1 MKRKITTVDELRE
14 YVESVVMPAA
24 AEQIAQS
31 ERDLMPMLYVFDG
44 DELTL
49 IALAVD
55 LDNRTKNMIATAMK
69 ALVLVGAQAVAF
81 VSETWVVRLAAA
93 DEARFRAWRDEDP
106 ERSLAEWPDGG
117 VEERLVAN
125 GACWDGSIFCQR
137 KIVREGG
144 RRRLIVDKAGDLGR
158 IVKSRFVDGLPFVLQ
173 KRIAGMTVNQVLD
186 VFLAIRKGGP

>member
-1 MKRKITTVDELRE
+1 MKKITTVDELRE

-24 AEQIAQS
+24 AEHIAQS
-31 ERDLMPMLYVFDG
+31 ERDLIPELYVFDG

-81 VSETWVVRLAAA
+81 VSETWVIRLSPA
-93 DEARFRAWRDEDP
+93 DEARFRAWRAEDP
-106 ERSLAEWPDGG
+106 ERSFTEWPGGG
-117 VEERLVAN
+117 VEERLVAH
-125 GACWDGSIFCQR
+125 GACWDGRIL
-137 KIVREGG
+137 IVRDGG
-144 RRRLIVDKAGDLGR
+144 RRRCIVDEAGEVGR
-158 IVKSRFVDGLPFVLQ
+158 IEKSRFVDGLPFVMQ

-186 VFLAIRKGGP
+186 VFPAAIRKGGP